1 MILSRRNL
9 PLNAMRAFE
18 AAARH
23 CHLRKAAEELGVTHG
38 AVSRQVRQL
47 EETLDIEL
55 FDRSHNRLSLTSAG
69 QRLLPGVREGLDR
82 MAEST
87 LYLDPDSMSG
97 SLVIA
102 STPSISAGWLVTAM
116 GEFSRKYPEVELRLL
131 NINPLERELPAEVDV
146 AICYGRPEAGHRDII
161 ELFQE
166 RYFPV
171 CHPSLLQGAAP
182 ITQAQD
188 LLRFPLLHDHHSLW
202 PRWLDR
208 MAVEGKAS
216 QQMHLQDSYQVLM
229 ALREGC
235 GIGLMDRVDVHR
247 DLCNGQ
253 LVSLFDDTI
262 EAEQRHFLVVEK
274 PARSTKRARLFA
286 EHLQR
291 YLSES
296 VLKK

>member
-47 EETLDIEL
+47 EDILAIEL

-69 QRLLPGVREGLDR
+69 QRLLPGVREGLDK

-116 GEFSRKYPEVELRLL
+116 GEFSRQYPEVELRLL
-131 NINPLERELPAEVDV
+131 NINPLERELPTEVDV
-146 AICYGRPEAGHRDII
+146 AICYGRPEAGQRDII

-171 CHPSLLQGAAP
+171 CHPSLLQAGPP
-182 ITQAQD
+182 INGPKD
-188 LLRFPLLHDHHSLW
+188 LLNYPLLHDHHSLW
-202 PRWLDR
+202 PRWLSR
-208 MAVEGKAS
+208 VEVEGKPQ
-216 QQMHLQDSYQVLM
+216 QQMYLQDSYQVLM
-229 ALREGC
+229 ALREGT

-247 DLCNGQ
+247 ELCSGQ
-253 LVSLFDDTI
+253 LVSLFDETI
-262 EAEQRHFLVVEK
+262 GAEQRHYLVVEK

-291 YLSES
+291 YLNES
-296 VLKK
+296 MLES

>member
-47 EETLDIEL
+47 EEILAIEL

-69 QRLLPGVREGLDR
+69 QRLLPGVREGLDKI
-82 MAEST
+82 AESA

-116 GEFSRKYPEVELRLL
+116 AEFSRQHPEVELRLL
-131 NINPLERELPAEVDV
+131 NIDPLERELPAEVDV
-146 AICYGRPEAGHRDII
+146 AICYGRPDVGQREII

-171 CHPSLLQGAAP
+171 CHPSLLQGKAP
-182 ITQAQD
+182 INSPED
-188 LLRFPLLHDHHSLW
+188 LLRHRLLHDHHNLW
-202 PRWLDR
+202 PRWLNR
-208 MAVEGKAS
+208 MAVEGRAQ
-216 QQMHLQDSYQVLM
+216 QQMYLQDSYQVLS

-235 GIGLMDRVDVHR
+235 GIGLMDRVDVHQE
-247 DLCNGQ
+247 LCSGQ
-253 LVSLFDDTI
+253 LVSLFDETI

-274 PARSTKRARLFA
+274 ESRSTVRARLFA

-291 YLSES
+291 YLRDS
-296 VLKK
+296 VLEK

>member
-47 EETLDIEL
+47 EEILAIEL

-69 QRLLPGVREGLDR
+69 QRLLPGVREGLDKI
-82 MAEST
+82 AEST
-87 LYLDPDSMSG
+87 LYLDPDSMRG

-116 GEFSRKYPEVELRLL
+116 AEFSRQHPEVELRLL
-131 NINPLERELPAEVDV
+131 NIDPLERELPAEVDV
-146 AICYGRPEAGHRDII
+146 AICYGQPDVGQREII
-161 ELFQE
+161 ELFHE

-171 CHPSLLQGAAP
+171 CHPSLLQGESP
-182 ITQAQD
+182 IKHPED
-188 LLRFPLLHDHHSLW
+188 LLRYRLLHDHHKLW
-202 PRWLDR
+202 PRWLSS
-208 MAVEGKAS
+208 MGVEGKAQ
-216 QQMHLQDSYQVLM
+216 QQMYLQDSYQVLT

-235 GIGLMDRVDVHR
+235 GIGLMDRVDVHH

-253 LVSLFDDTI
+253 LISLFDETI

-274 PARSTKRARLFA
+274 ESRSTVRARLFA

-291 YLSES
+291 YLRES
-296 VLKK
+296 VLEK